1 MDQAHDSEI
10 GSIKKKKIT
19 IAKTKLIYTN
29 VQKRKRIGS
38 ENLNGELKDMIWIKE
53 NVFGAHFSQLLNKK
67 KEA

>member
-1 MDQAHDSEI
+1 MTVKLVQF
-10 GSIKKKKIT
+10 KKKKIT

>member
-1 MDQAHDSEI
+1 MTVKLVQF
-10 GSIKKKKIT
+10 KKNKIT

-29 VQKRKRIGS
+29 VQKRKRIES

>member
-1 MDQAHDSEI
+1 MTVKLVQL
-10 GSIKKKKIT
+10 KKKIT

>member
-10 GSIKKKKIT
+10 GSIKKKKKIT

-67 KEA
+67 

>member
-53 NVFGAHFSQLLNKK
+53 NVFGAHFSQLLSKN
-67 KEA
+67 EA

>member
-1 MDQAHDSEI
+1 MTVKLVQL
-10 GSIKKKKIT
+10 KKKKIT